1 MARALSVLSSAPL
14 LVVSP
19 HFDDGALS
27 CGALFDREE
36 PVDLLTVFSGGPE
49 QVMHTS
55 WDRACGFA
63 DSTEAMRHRQEEE
76 RRAFAPEGHRLHE
89 LDLIDAQ
96 YDGPRGDAEAS
107 ALTGWLETWVAA
119 TSGDGVVALPAGAG
133 WPTDGVA
140 SRLGQRAA
148 RLLGRA
154 ARWGRV
160 SPKGELGA
168 RLLEAGS
175 GQQAHRDHIWVRDV
189 GVSLLA
195 GRLDVRVLLYE
206 ELPYHLSRAADVA
219 VRRLGRRYRCSM
231 ERVSLRP
238 DIDTKARRIGGY
250 ESQLRHLW
258 SPRGR
263 LDAPTSLPA
272 VERYWWM
279 HSSVLPQHD

>member
-119 TSGDGVVALPAGAG
+119 TSGDGWWRCPPVRDGRLMALPAASASVLRDCSAALPAGVECRRRGSLAPG
-133 WPTDGVA
+133 CSKRGLGSRPTEITYGCVTLAYLCLRVA
-140 SRLGQRAA
+140 STFESSYTKN
-148 RLLGRA
+148 
-154 ARWGRV
+154 
-160 SPKGELGA
+160 SP
-168 RLLEAGS
+168 
-175 GQQAHRDHIWVRDV
+175 
-189 GVSLLA
+189 
-195 GRLDVRVLLYE
+195 
-206 ELPYHLSRAADVA
+206 
-219 VRRLGRRYRCSM
+219 
-231 ERVSLRP
+231 
-238 DIDTKARRIGGY
+238 T
-250 ESQLRHLW
+250 
-258 SPRGR
+258 
-263 LDAPTSLPA
+263 T
-272 VERYWWM
+272 
-279 HSSVLPQHD
+279 